1 MISIVLVEPEGP
13 ANIGMIART
22 MKNFGFSR
30 LVLVNPNITEE
41 SYSYAVHAVDVLE
54 NALIL
59 ESFHEALELFDLTV
73 GTTGKPGKSYI
84 PERAPLMPWE
94 LRETIRDYPGRVG
107 LFFGRESIGLKNEEL
122 ERLDLTVTIPTSDAY
137 PVMNLAQSVAV
148 ILYELAKERPGAE
161 VLSLEPATRR
171 EKEELVNVWKRLL
184 DALNYPKDAER
195 KRIFV
200 KVFQRAVGR
209 AFLYGREVHTLMG
222 PLRKAALKL
231 EDCEDAERREVSHRR

>member
-1 MISIVLVEPEGP
+1 MISVVLVEPEGP
-13 ANIGMIART
+13 ANIGMVART

-54 NALIL
+54 DALIL
-59 ESFHEALELFDLTV
+59 ESFEEALELFDLSV

-122 ERLDLTVTIPTSDAY
+122 ERLDFTVTIPTSEAY
-137 PVMNLAQSVAV
+137 PVMNIAQSVAV
-148 ILYELAKERPGAE
+148 ILYELAKRKPEAK
-161 VLSLEPATRR
+161 VHSLEPATRG
-171 EKEELVNVWKRLL
+171 EKDELVNAWEKLL
-184 DALNYPKDAER
+184 EVLNYPKDAER
-195 KRIFV
+195 RAIFV
-200 KVFQRAVGR
+200 KIFRRFVGR
-209 AFLYGREVHTLMG
+209 AALYGREVHTLIG
-222 PLRKAALKL
+222 PLRKAAMEL
-231 EDCEDAERREVSHRR
+231 EECRNAER